1 MVICNLGIHLSSKH
15 WSNPETFDPDRFLEP
30 KNLNIAKNSFM
41 MFGGGVRI
49 CPGRQLAMTELKIII
64 AMIFSKY
71 DPELATPDT
80 KPKRKVEAVNR
91 CYELMLRFKPK
102 NKNNDNNI

>member
-91 CYELMLRFKPK
+91 CYELMLRFKPIIEK
-102 NKNNDNNI
+102 TRI